1 MNPKKVSEVYEEN
14 EKYQEKMRGLTS
26 AEQWEIAKKH
36 KENKFWTEETPII
49 EKLKEVKEK
58 TFFGETWVNA
68 LKEIFGQ
75 SLFSIEKH
83 ENFIIFEYDKT
94 NSDFMID
101 SMECFDKLVEMIKT
115 CKEYE
120 EFKTFSQDK

>member
-1 MNPKKVSEVYEEN
+1 MEPKKVSKMCEEN
-14 EKYQEKMRGLTS
+14 DNTF
-26 AEQWEIAKKH
+26 WV
-36 KENKFWTEETPII
+36 ENESMI

-58 TFFGETWVNA
+58 TLYGEKWVNA

-75 SLFSIEKH
+75 SLYTIEKH
-83 ENFIIFEYDKT
+83 ENFIIFEYDKN
-94 NSDFMID
+94 NSDFMWE
-101 SMECFDKLVEMIKT
+101 SMECFDKLVAMIKT